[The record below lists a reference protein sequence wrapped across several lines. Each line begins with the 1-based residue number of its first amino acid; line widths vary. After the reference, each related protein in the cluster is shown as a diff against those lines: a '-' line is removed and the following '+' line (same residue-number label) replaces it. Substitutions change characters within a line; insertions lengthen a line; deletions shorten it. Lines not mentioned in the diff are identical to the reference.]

1 MNSPQV
7 DIASSVEL
15 PGVDVGVARV
25 VSHPEFRQS
34 PVAIFDI
41 AIIFLERPVQL
52 TDHIRPLCIHHPDP
66 DLVADPPGELIV
78 AGWAR
83 KRRVG
88 SIYGRMNFHVK
99 M

>member
-1 MNSPQV
+1 MWWDIILLRRGINFPNVNSSQV

-41 AIIFLERPVQL
+41 AVIFLERSVPL

-66 DLVADPPGELIV
+66 GLVADPPGELIV
-78 AGWAR
+78 AGWA
-83 KRRVG
+83 
-88 SIYGRMNFHVK
+88 S
-99 M
+99 